1 MEIPGLGINDANPLQ
16 GLIGQMNDFLDRASQ
31 GGGRSYFF
39 AQSLRLITGAAQGL
53 LGTMAQLTTV
63 MSNQLAESFSEV
75 SGYFQKLITDAIDFD
90 LSITGLLQQAE
101 RTRKFYSELADE
113 MNFFSSSTGS
123 TTQAMG
129 MLMRATSKSAVGYQT
144 LKNAFNSMV
153 DAGADSKQFIEDMLP
168 LLGDF
173 EVKTGVGIQQFAT
186 MSTKFEQ
193 MFGEKKGITKDIQDL
208 QKALIGTG
216 LKGSQLEQT
225 MQGLTEA
232 AEKLGFATQGATLNI
247 KELSKSYG
255 QTAAVFKAFGINT
268 QTTSNFL
275 NGLVDPENIEKNMLL
290 MNKMGVSYQ
299 EFNDMLNSGQ
309 GQDKFFDK
317 IINNVGKVAQEA
329 NLIQDASTR
338 YKYLKDTLG
347 LPPEIANKL
356 MKVTPSRMQ
365 AELRKIKREMEEA
378 EKKEKWRKELKQ
390 REEKYEEAMMFLRM
404 EMVAPLV
411 GLITRNRGAIMRI
424 MRSLVPVFQL
434 ISEKLAQ
441 FLDPFSE
448 WLEKIAGGVDL
459 VMSRKL
465 NIGEFIDFVM
475 TDFMKNFGDS
485 LKALFDEG
493 WFAGLGEDITS
504 GFLSGASKALG
515 QYYTDLLPETVQQGI
530 EMTKNLVGR
539 TGSDTAESALGLAT
553 SEQQMKMSGL
563 RRIGII
569 ANQKRVRDIIEKESK
584 GVNQNA
590 TNLTDDRFKFSAD
603 SQRAFNQLNERIK
616 EGNVTNTINDILLLK
631 QRLLEQNE
639 KNKGGQEGE
648 KQIQEYIDRIEKN
661 LLGTESTKTMNST
674 NQTIETYMKNKL
686 NNKKGIKTPVVKF
699 NKEATSDIQTIT
711 NSSTLSNDEVQAA
724 VGRLM
729 NDQGFMAT
737 VSSALVSVKDKR
749 INELETQV
757 NTFLK
762 TEKALREEFD
772 ALKNESTNG
781 ILIKWQDE
789 FFGDKE
795 DSIRN
800 ILLRMDDSL
809 SSDEKNKKIL
819 GKNMTVGN
827 EIGILNNIV
836 KNKSSSLTASIAGS
850 SDLLQSAGS
859 VRNLQVR
866 QSIYLKSIAESTLDS
881 AKYLKFIGTNLV
893 FTEKGLAVAPNYLS
907 NAKLMTLSGKPL
919 TGNEKTVSG
928 FGVISASAT
937 NTASEGDW

>member
-1 MEIPGLGINDANPLQ
+1 
-16 GLIGQMNDFLDRASQ
+16 
-31 GGGRSYFF
+31 
-39 AQSLRLITGAAQGL
+39 
-53 LGTMAQLTTV
+53 
-63 MSNQLAESFSEV
+63 
-75 SGYFQKLITDAIDFD
+75 
-90 LSITGLLQQAE
+90 
-101 RTRKFYSELADE
+101 

-123 TTQAMG
+123 TTEAMG

-144 LKNAFNSMV
+144 LKSAFNSMV

-255 QTAAVFKAFGINT
+255 QTAAVFKAFGVNT

-290 MNKMGVSYQ
+290 MNKMGISYQ

-365 AELRKIKREMEEA
+365 AELRKIKREMEDA
-378 EKKEKWRKELKQ
+378 EKKEKWRKDLKQ

-411 GLITRNRGAIMRI
+411 GIINKNRGSIMRI
-424 MRSLVPVFQL
+424 MQALKPIFQI
-434 ISEKLAQ
+434 ISNKLAQ
-441 FLDPFSE
+441 FLEPFAA
-448 WLEKIAGGVDL
+448 WLERVADGINSLNSDEIDL
-459 VMSRKL
+459 GDLIDKV
-465 NIGEFIDFVM
+465 IVDFVE
-475 TDFMKNFGDS
+475 TFGDS
-485 LKALFDEG
+485 LTELLNDDLFNY
-493 WFAGLGEDITS
+493 LGEEITS
-504 GFLSGASKALG
+504 GFLKGAGKGLAKYLDFMPKSVQTVLEKGKDLFGINESEIASAASGIGEAQTNAFASVMKKASSMALSRIREREIKSNSKQFNTDADLKLDNKIKTNDESERVIKGLKQQLESNDKNAAIKSLFALQTTLLEKNDVKDVENYINDLEKKIFGTNSGAAAS
-515 QYYTDLLPETVQQGI
+515 E
-530 EMTKNLVGR
+530 KNYFGK
-539 TGSDTAESALGLAT
+539 T
-553 SEQQMKMSGL
+553 S
-563 RRIGII
+563 
-569 ANQKRVRDIIEKESK
+569 
-584 GVNQNA
+584 
-590 TNLTDDRFKFSAD
+590 KFSWKD
-603 SQRAFNQLNERIK
+603 
-616 EGNVTNTINDILLLK
+616 NTK
-631 QRLLEQNE
+631 
-639 KNKGGQEGE
+639 K
-648 KQIQEYIDRIEKN
+648 
-661 LLGTESTKTMNST
+661 TTKT
-674 NQTIETYMKNKL
+674 
-686 NNKKGIKTPVVKF
+686 PPVKF
-699 NKEATSDIQTIT
+699 DKKATEDIKTIT
-711 NSSTLSNDEVQAA
+711 NSSNLSNEEVQAA
-724 VGRLM
+724 VSRLM
-729 NDQGFMAT
+729 NDKGFMAT

-749 INELETQV
+749 INELQTQV
-757 NTFLK
+757 NTFLQ
-762 TEKALREEFD
+762 TEKALREEFN

-789 FFGDKE
+789 FFGEKD

-800 ILLRMDDSL
+800 ILLRIDDAVTL
-809 SSDEKNKKIL
+809 NDEKTRNIAKKQY
-819 GKNMTVGN
+819 TVSPDVTK
-827 EIGILNNIV
+827 LNSIMNNNSTGFTSAATGGYGLLSNASNV
-836 KNKSSSLTASIAGS
+836 KNVQL
-850 SDLLQSAGS
+850 
-859 VRNLQVR
+859 R

-881 AKYLKFIGTNLV
+881 AKYLRYIGNNLI
-893 FTEKGLAVAPNYLS
+893 FTRKGLATTSLDTTQAA
-907 NAKLMTLSGKPL
+907 NAKLYGLGGGQTDFSAM
-919 TGNEKTVSG
+919 SG
-928 FGVISASAT
+928 FGALSST
-937 NTASEGDW
+937 PSTSN